1 VTMVRTQL
9 PTGTMAVP
17 VARRFATETLRGWRF
32 PTETIEI
39 AELVVSELVGNAVV
53 HGDVPAEM
61 PLTLRVCTVRM
72 DVRDRNPAMPTVM
85 SPTPEEDRH
94 RGLLIVSALT
104 SAWGTERTAA
114 GKSVWAELAGADTPG
129 SSAGGDPR
137 QRSVDDRSMSG

>member
-1 VTMVRTQL
+1 MMMVRTRL

-39 AELVVSELVGNAVV
+39 AELVVSELVGNAVE
-53 HGDVPAEM
+53 HGDGAAELTM
-61 PLTLRVCTVRM
+61 TLRESTVR
-72 DVRDRNPAMPTVM
+72 VAVLDRNPAMPTVM
-85 SPTPEEDRH
+85 TPTPVDDRH

-129 SSAGGDPR
+129 SSAGDGPR